1 MSDKFMFFAN
11 FKETADKLPDDL
23 RLKFYDSMTDYVFNG
38 IEPEDVII
46 SALITAIKPSL
57 DKEDGRKNNGGNHNP
72 TGKNQFLKQKE
83 IEQNQKQLEY
93 LRSIPVNSGQTGQ
106 FRSIPLETETETET
120 EDILSPKYKNSNEF
134 VVLSPYEGDA
144 NCSVCNRRAKFEING
159 ERFCGQHTRI
169 ELSKYG
175 RLDLLPRESFVKP
188 SLDDVRAYCQER
200 NNQVDAERWFNYY
213 SSNGWKVGKNPM
225 KDWRAAVRTWE
236 RSDIAP
242 VGSKAKQT
250 DEEFYRRLEAL

>member
-1 MSDKFMFFAN
+1 MSSKFMFFAN

-23 RLKFYDSMTDYVFNG
+23 RLKFYDAMTDYVFNG

-57 DKEDGRKNNGGNHNP
+57 DKEDGRGGARDGAGAKKNNQNAKKQSITINDNNVEQSK
-72 TGKNQFLKQKE
+72 TIKTIKNNQNNQSFL
-83 IEQNQKQLEY
+83 
-93 LRSIPVNSGQTGQ
+93 
-106 FRSIPLETETETET
+106 ETETET

-188 SLDDVRAYCQER
+188 SLDDVRSYCQER

-213 SSNGWKVGKNPM
+213 SSNGWKVGKNSM

-236 RSDIAP
+236 TSSASP
-242 VGSKAKQT
+242 VGSKATKQT